1 MPALWRTTMK
11 VANYLA
17 VTTFAWPLLF
27 PGCNQ
32 SEPEKP
38 TPPSYVLKQIEINGE
53 PFELDDLPIPL
64 KPEETRIKVILEL
77 ASGEINTSTLKLYHG
92 TVKDNQGRTM
102 RVVLNSTVCE
112 IVKVK
117 ENTRALSANLR
128 VPEFEG
134 EAVLT
139 FSLGN
144 SLEPPLE
151 LPCVGMGS

>member
-1 MPALWRTTMK
+1 MK
-11 VANYLA
+11 VTKCLV
-17 VTTFAWPLLF
+17 VTIFAWPLLF
-27 PGCNQ
+27 QGCNQ
-32 SEPEKP
+32 PEPEKP
-38 TPPSYVLKQIEINGE
+38 TPPSYVLKQIEFNGE

-64 KPEETRIKVILEL
+64 KPEEMRIKVILEL
-77 ASGEINTSTLKLYHG
+77 TSAEINASTLKLYHG
-92 TVKDNQGRTM
+92 TVKNDQGRTM

-112 IVKVK
+112 ISKVD
-117 ENTRALSANLR
+117 ENTFALLANLR

-151 LPCVGMGS
+151 LPCVGMGSK

>member
-1 MPALWRTTMK
+1 MK
-11 VANYLA
+11 VTNCLV

-32 SEPEKP
+32 PEPERP
-38 TPPSYVLKQIEINGE
+38 TPPSYVLKQIEFNGE

-64 KPEETRIKVILEL
+64 KPEEMRIKVILEL
-77 ASGEINTSTLKLYHG
+77 ASGEINSSTLNLYRG
-92 TVKDNQGRTM
+92 EKDEQGRTR
-102 RVVLNSTVCE
+102 RVSLNGTVCE
-112 IVKVK
+112 ISKVD
-117 ENTRALSANLR
+117 ENTFALLANLR

-139 FSLGN
+139 FSLGK

-151 LPCVGMGS
+151 LPCVGMGSK